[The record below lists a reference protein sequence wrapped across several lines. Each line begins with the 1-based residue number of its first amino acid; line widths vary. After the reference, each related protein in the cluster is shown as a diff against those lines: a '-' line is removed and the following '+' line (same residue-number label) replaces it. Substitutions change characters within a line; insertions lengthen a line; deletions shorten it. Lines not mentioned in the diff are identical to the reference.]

1 MNAQE
6 ANRLAIKNKYHDTD
20 RYLEEVFQAI
30 KNCSQKGGFSIDWYS
45 EINYEMKDRLEAL
58 GYKVIEVRHRGEV
71 YNEISWE

>member
-30 KNCSQKGGFSIDWYS
+30 KNCSQKGGFSIDWYG
-45 EINYEMKDRLEAL
+45 EINREMKDRLEYL
-58 GYKVIEVRHRGEV
+58 GYKVTEITYHGELD
-71 YNEISWE
+71 YEISWE